1 MSSVPPQAD
10 LGQLLQNLQ
19 SPNNELRSG
28 AEQLLMSEWVYG
40 ETERQSA
47 LLLNLAQLAAAGP
60 ESSRAFA
67 AVLLRR
73 YGIKLAPEAKTLDR
87 LFDVISPVARAQIR
101 QLLLQAMLSPDQ
113 QVQVRHKIADAVAEF
128 ARRQGEAT
136 EAWNELLPALFDA
149 SRTPNP
155 EIRQCAFRV
164 FAASP
169 EILESN
175 AEVLPEASKV
185 LHAGFDDTSDNVR
198 ISAVTAF
205 SAFFQLLPRSTW
217 TIFKPMLP
225 SLLRVMEPLRLQYK
239 TEELTAVLE
248 SLIELVQLAPK
259 MFIPVFKEV
268 IEFSL
273 AVAADKEMDQS
284 TRLSA
289 FEFVVS
295 FADEAP
301 NMCKAEPTYIEKL
314 ILQCLSMLVEVGED
328 DDDASEWNNEDDP
341 QADEEDVHLA
351 AKSSLDRMALKI
363 GGEAMV
369 PPLFYWLP
377 KMLNSPEWRQRHGAL
392 MAISNVAEGCRE
404 VMITECGKLLDLILP
419 LLADPHSRVQWAACN
434 AIGQLSTDFAPE
446 IQKKYG
452 DRILPALISKL
463 SNESTFRVQAH
474 AAAAI
479 VNFCEHA
486 SKEVMDGYLDDMLS
500 RLLQLLQGPKRY
512 VQEQVLTTIGV
523 VADAAEQ
530 KFSKYYDTLM
540 PLIFSIMKA
549 DTGNEYRLLK
559 AKAIECST
567 LLAVAVGKEKFE
579 PNFHETVQLFAAIQQ
594 QALDD
599 DPCQSYLV
607 QAWGRLCRIM
617 GTSFLPYLA
626 GVMPPLLAIAKTQAD
641 CHFLDEDQA
650 ALIDGNG
657 GWEVIQASGQLV
669 GIHTAPFDDKA
680 NAIALLSVYA
690 NELGADFYPYVPE
703 ILNDIALPS
712 LSFFYHDDVRYS
724 TCHLI
729 PHLVTSA
736 QHAASRTTGSEQAAK
751 NAPQVLQTWLPCLEK
766 MLRLIENDEAPAIVS
781 EMFTAIYHCI
791 LLIGPDGLP
800 AQAIE
805 ALMDAIIVSLTELQ
819 ERLSARDAA
828 DNDEFI
834 EDPEEEDAEQADEE
848 LIDSINKI
856 IHAIVKTYKADAL
869 PQLDRIMPQ
878 VLAFLGSSNDDL
890 REWALFVVNDIIEY
904 TSPVADKYIE
914 AIRVPMVES
923 LVHSNARI
931 RQAAVYGLGVAAQ
944 FGGDHF
950 AQLSVGSLEQLFSLV
965 NAPESRSEENLDAT
979 ESAIGAIAKI
989 LRVHGDL
996 LGNQRDM
1003 VITEWIKTLPIVED
1017 GDAAPF
1023 AYLFLADLIGQKHP
1037 AVMQQVPKVF
1047 FAISQALVAGVLT
1060 GKRADRVVQATKNL
1074 LSQLQQNEPM
1084 ELFNSLAPNDQA
1096 VIQRY
1101 FQ

>member
-1 MSSVPPQAD
+1 MTSLQTPAD

-19 SPNNELRSG
+19 SPDNGLRSG
-28 AEQLLMSEWVYG
+28 AEQKLMNEWVYG
-40 ETERQSA
+40 GSERQGA
-47 LLLNLAQLAAAGP
+47 LLLNLAQLAAVGP

-73 YGIKLAPEAKTLDR
+73 YGIKLAPEAKKLDR
-87 LFDVISPVARAQIR
+87 LFDVVSPAVRGQIR
-101 QLLLQAMLSPDQ
+101 QLLLQSLLSPDQ
-113 QVQVRHKIADAVAEF
+113 PIQVRHKIADAVAEF

-136 EAWNELLPALFDA
+136 EAWPELLGALFDA
-149 SRTPNP
+149 SKNPNP

-164 FAASP
+164 FAAAP
-169 EILESN
+169 EILEN
-175 AEVLPEASKV
+175 NKDIIPEASQV
-185 LHAGFDDTSDNVR
+185 LHAGFDDSSNNVR

-225 SLLRVMEPLRLQYK
+225 SLLRVMEPLRQQYK

-259 MFIPVFKEV
+259 MFIPVFKDV

-273 AVAADKEMDQS
+273 AVASDKNMDEN

-289 FEFVVS
+289 LEFVVS

-301 NMCKAEPTYIEKL
+301 NMCKAEPSYIEKL
-314 ILQCLSMLVEVGED
+314 ILQCLSMLMEVGED
-328 DDDASEWNNEDDP
+328 DDDAADWNNEDDP

-369 PPLFYWLP
+369 PPLFFYLP
-377 KMLNSPEWRQRHGAL
+377 KMLESPDWRQRHGAL

-404 VMITECGKLLDLILP
+404 VMITECGKLLDFILP

-434 AIGQLSTDFAPE
+434 ATGQLSTDFAPD
-446 IQKKYG
+446 IQKKFG
-452 DRILPALISKL
+452 DRVLPALISKL

-540 PLIFSIMKA
+540 PLVFSIMKA

-559 AKAIECST
+559 AKAIECTT

-617 GTSFLPYLA
+617 GTSFLPYLT
-626 GVMPPLLAIAKTQAD
+626 GVMPPLLTIAKTQAD
-641 CHFLDEDQA
+641 CHLLDEEQA

-657 GWEVIQASGQLV
+657 GWEVVQASGQLV
-669 GIHTAPFDDKA
+669 GIHTAPFEDKA
-680 NAIALLSVYA
+680 SALALLSVYA

-703 ILNDIALPS
+703 ILNEVALPS
-712 LSFFYHDDVRYS
+712 LSFFYHDDVRYAA
-724 TCHLI
+724 CHLI

-736 QHAASRTTGSEQAAK
+736 QHAASRTTGNEQAAK
-751 NAPQVLQTWLPCLEK
+751 NAPEVLQTWLPCLEK
-766 MLRLIENDEAPAIVS
+766 MLQLIENDEAPAIVG
-781 EMFTAIYHCI
+781 EMFTAMYHCI

-800 AQAIE
+800 FQAVE
-805 ALMDAIIVSLTELQ
+805 ALMDTILVSLTELQ
-819 ERLSARDAA
+819 DRLSARDAA
-828 DNDEFI
+828 ENDEFT
-834 EDPEEEDAEQADEE
+834 EDLEEEDAEQADEE

-856 IHAIVKTYKADAL
+856 IHAIVKTYKAEIL
-869 PQLDRIMPQ
+869 PQLERILPQ
-878 VLAFLGSSNDDL
+878 VVAHLTSSNDDL
-890 REWALFVVNDIIEY
+890 REWALFVVNDVVEY
-904 TSPVADKYIE
+904 TGAASEKYID
-914 AIRVPMVES
+914 AIRVPLVES

-931 RQAAVYGLGVAAQ
+931 RQAAAYGLGVAAQ
-944 FGGDHF
+944 HGGELS
-950 AQLSVGSLEQLFSLV
+950 AQMSIGSLQQLFALA
-965 NAPESRSEENLDAT
+965 NAPESRNEENIEAT
-979 ESAIGAIAKI
+979 ESAVGAIGKI
-989 LRVHGDL
+989 LRMHGPL

-1003 VITEWIKTLPIVED
+1003 AITEWIKTLPIVED
-1017 GDAAPF
+1017 NESAPF
-1023 AYLFLADLIGQKHP
+1023 AYLFLADLIDQKHP
-1037 AVMQQVPKVF
+1037 GVLQQIPKVF
-1047 FAISQALVAGVLT
+1047 YAIAQALVAGVLT
-1060 GKRADRVVQATKNL
+1060 GKRADRLVQATQSL
-1074 LSQLQQNEPM
+1074 LSQIQPNEAL
-1084 ELFNSLAPNDQA
+1084 ELFNALSPSDQA
-1096 VIQRY
+1096 VLHRY